1 MLFTIISVI
10 GIFLLT
16 LMIIWF
22 FCGKPIALWTKED
35 MALSSPSCRRLGY
48 LEKVYAQEAR
58 KGFGNISYA
67 LHIQSVEQLT
77 EDIIQKALL
86 ALSQKQPLL
95 RMRLGREGQW
105 FSYMKEMADFKIDF
119 ETCMSSNWI
128 EVMEDELKPIFDAES
143 GPLWR
148 VRFLPE
154 AAFPVK
160 PHEKSLHKVCCIFT
174 IHHTIA
180 DGISCCHLFAD
191 CVKALNE
198 ILSNN
203 IISPLRMPILP
214 PMEYYID
221 SITSKSIK
229 DTMNWNLTGYIW
241 SVTYFIV
248 CMIRRIAGDQPII
261 KNLEDIQTNDLKPP
275 HQSKLIPAE
284 LDEKETSKLLS
295 ACKKHKVTVHSFVQT
310 AACIA
315 YVRLPN
321 ARKTSNTVKTI
332 TAINMRPYLGSDFPS
347 DYLGCCTAGIS
358 QNVTVYPQLSF
369 WEMAANF
376 KESLHSKLNTKE
388 HVRPLVGLPIVLSE
402 LCRTSEA
409 NTNIVEATYD
419 INFSNLGNLSHFNY
433 ERFGNVKL
441 NRLYQAP
448 AMKFDKQVFSLHFA
462 TINGKLVILFQ
473 YHSILTSE
481 KKGKLFAKLT
491 MDRIRKAIN
500 GED

>member
-1 MLFTIISVI
+1 MT
-10 GIFLLT
+10 
-16 LMIIWF
+16 
-22 FCGKPIALWTKED
+22 C
-35 MALSSPSCRRLGY
+35 
-48 LEKVYAQEAR
+48 
-58 KGFGNISYA
+58 
-67 LHIQSVEQLT
+67 
-77 EDIIQKALL
+77 
-86 ALSQKQPLL
+86 
-95 RMRLGREGQW
+95 
-105 FSYMKEMADFKIDF
+105 YMTEMADFKIDF
-119 ETCMSSNWI
+119 KLCMSSDWT

-154 AAFPVK
+154 AAFPVE
-160 PHEKSLHKVCCIFT
+160 PHEKSSLKVCCIFT
-174 IHHTIA
+174 LHHTIA

-191 CVKALNE
+191 FVKVLNE

-221 SITSKSIK
+221 SINSKSIK
-229 DTMNWNLTGYIW
+229 DTMNWNLTGYKW

-248 CMIRRIAGDQPII
+248 CMIRKLAGDQPIVQTP
-261 KNLEDIQTNDLKPP
+261 EDIETNDLQPP

-295 ACKKHKVTVHSFVQT
+295 ACKKHNITVHSFVQT

-321 ARKTSNTVKTI
+321 PRKTNNAIKTI

-347 DYLGCCTAGIS
+347 DYLGCYTSGIS

-369 WEMAANF
+369 WAMAANF

-388 HVRPLVGLPIVLSE
+388 HVKPLVGLPILLSE
-402 LCRTSEA
+402 SCRTSEA

-419 INFSNLGNLSHFNY
+419 INFSNLGNLSRFNY
-433 ERFGNVKL
+433 GKFGNVKL

-448 AMKFDKQVFSLHFA
+448 AMKFTPACKLCVFSLHFA
-462 TINGKLVILFQ
+462 TINSKLVILFQ
-473 YHSILTSE
+473 YHSILTSD

-491 MDRIRKAIN
+491 IDRIRKAID

>member
-1 MLFTIISVI
+1 MLYTIVSAV

-16 LMIIWF
+16 LMIIRF
-22 FCGKPIALWTKED
+22 LCGKPIALWTKED
-35 MALSSPSCRRLGY
+35 MALSSASCRRLGY
-48 LEKVYAQEAR
+48 LEKVYAQEAG
-58 KGFGNISYA
+58 KGFGNISYT

-119 ETCMSSNWI
+119 KTCMSSDWI
-128 EVMEDELKPIFDAES
+128 EVMEDELKPAFDAES
-143 GPLWR
+143 GTLWR
-148 VRFLPE
+148 VRFLPK
-154 AAFPVK
+154 ATFPVER
-160 PHEKSLHKVCCIFT
+160 HEKSLHKVCCIFT

-191 CVKALNE
+191 FVKVLNE

-203 IISPLRMPILP
+203 VISPLRMPILP

-221 SITSKSIK
+221 SIISKSIK
-229 DTMNWNLTGYIW
+229 DTMRWNLTGYKW

-248 CMIRRIAGDQPII
+248 CMIRKLAGDQPIV

-295 ACKKHKVTVHSFVQT
+295 ACKKHKVTIHSFVQT

-315 YVRLPN
+315 YASLPN
-321 ARKTSNTVKTI
+321 ARKRNNAIKTN

-347 DYLGCCTAGIS
+347 DYLGCYSTGMS
-358 QNVTVYPQLSF
+358 QNVTVDPQLSF
-369 WEMAANF
+369 WTMAANL
-376 KESLHSKLNTKE
+376 KKSLHSELKTKE
-388 HVRPLVGLPIVLSE
+388 HVRRLVGLPIVLSE
-402 LCRTSEA
+402 FCRTSEA
-409 NTNIVEATYD
+409 NTNSEEATND
-419 INFSNLGNLSHFNY
+419 INFSNLGNLSRFNY

-448 AMKFDKQVFSLHFA
+448 AMKFDKQVHLHFA

-473 YHSILTSE
+473 YNSMSTSE

-491 MDRIRKAIN
+491 IDRIRKAID

>member
-1 MLFTIISVI
+1 M
-10 GIFLLT
+10 
-16 LMIIWF
+16 
-22 FCGKPIALWTKED
+22 
-35 MALSSPSCRRLGY
+35 
-48 LEKVYAQEAR
+48 EKVYAQVAG

-95 RMRLGREGQW
+95 GMRLGREGQW

-119 ETCMSSNWI
+119 KTSMSSDWT
-128 EVMEDELKPIFDAES
+128 EVLEDELKPIFDAES

-148 VRFLPE
+148 VRFLPK
-154 AAFPVK
+154 AALPVK
-160 PHEKSLHKVCCIFT
+160 PHEKSVHNVCCIFT
-174 IHHTIA
+174 IHHAIA
-180 DGISCCHLFAD
+180 DGIACCYLFAD
-191 CVKALNE
+191 LVSFLNK
-198 ILSNN
+198 IVSNN
-203 IISPLRMPILP
+203 ITSPLPMPILP

-221 SITSKSIK
+221 SINSKSIR
-229 DTMNWNLTGYIW
+229 DTMNWNLTGYKL

-248 CMIRRIAGDQPII
+248 CMIRKLVGDQPIVQTP
-261 KNLEDIQTNDLKPP
+261 EDIQSNDLKPP

-284 LDEKETSKLLS
+284 LDEEETSKLLS

-321 ARKTSNTVKTI
+321 ARKINNAIKTI

-347 DYLGCCTAGIS
+347 DYLGCYSTGMS
-358 QNVTVYPQLSF
+358 QNVTVDPQLSF
-369 WEMAANF
+369 WAMAANL
-376 KESLHSKLNTKE
+376 KESLHSKLKTKE
-388 HVRPLVGLPIVLSE
+388 HVRRLVGLPILLSKF
-402 LCRTSEA
+402 CRTSEA
-409 NTNIVEATYD
+409 NTKSEEATND
-419 INFSNLGNLSHFNY
+419 INFSNLGNLSRFNY

-448 AMKFDKQVFSLHFA
+448 AMKFDKQVHLHFA

-473 YHSILTSE
+473 YNSMSTSE

-491 MDRIRKAIN
+491 IDRIRKAID

>member
-1 MLFTIISVI
+1 MFYTIISVI

-16 LMIIWF
+16 LMIIR

-48 LEKVYAQEAR
+48 SEKVFAQDAR

-67 LHIQSVEQLT
+67 LHIQSVEQLN

-119 ETCMSSNWI
+119 KTCMSSNWT

-154 AAFPVK
+154 AAFCVE
-160 PHEKSLHKVCCIFT
+160 PHEKSLLKMCCIFT

-191 CVKALNE
+191 FVKVLNE

-203 IISPLRMPILP
+203 IISPMRMPILP

-221 SITSKSIK
+221 SINSKSIK
-229 DTMNWNLTGYIW
+229 DTMNWNLTGYTW

-248 CMIRRIAGDQPII
+248 CIIRKLAGDKAIVQT
-261 KNLEDIQTNDLKPP
+261 LEDIQTNDLKPP

-295 ACKKHKVTVHSFVQT
+295 ACKKHKVTVNSFVET

-315 YVRLPN
+315 YASLPN
-321 ARKTSNTVKTI
+321 TKKTNNTIRTS
-332 TAINMRPYLGSDFPS
+332 TAINIRPYLSLDFPS
-347 DYLGCCTAGIS
+347 DSLGCYVTGVTR
-358 QNVTVYPQLSF
+358 NVTVDQKLSF
-369 WEMAANF
+369 WSIAANL
-376 KESLHSKLNTKE
+376 KECLHSKLNARE
-388 HVRPLVGLPIVLSE
+388 HLVSLVGLPLLLRE
-402 LCRTSEA
+402 CCRTSEA
-409 NTNIVEATYD
+409 NTNIVEAANG
-419 INFSNLGNLSHFNY
+419 ILFSNLGNLNLFNF

-441 NRLYQAP
+441 NRLYQAS
-448 AMKFDKQVFSLHFA
+448 AMKFDKLEFSLSFA
-462 TINGKLVILFQ
+462 TIRGKLVILLQ
-473 YHSILTSE
+473 YHSILTSD
-481 KKGKLFAKLT
+481 KKGKLFAKFM

-500 GED
+500 EQD